1 MDTIGSSR
9 LDSKRFWTDNAALG
23 LATIVAGLF
32 NSAYS
37 VLLAH
42 ALGPRAYGWIGALNN
57 LVSLFL
63 LPLPIIGLGAIRLG
77 KQERQGWLLAATLGM
92 GLAVFGIAAAL
103 SGRMSQTLHVPHDL
117 IILFA
122 ASTILNFA
130 YALYVGFLKRARRY
144 GWVGF
149 LLVMASLLAVAA
161 VAGSVTV
168 GHAAPIAWLGILQ
181 LTAVVLMFILVLW
194 TSRNLPVIPPTRL
207 EPAVVAT
214 TLGVGTLQAIWGI
227 SDVLFA
233 KARLSAI
240 DAGFYTGLSTIGQA
254 LPFVVSSLA
263 TVMLTAILD
272 APDRRRY
279 YLGRTMAASLGLAV
293 LFLGVLMAFPAEVV
307 RLALGEAFV
316 PMSHYVQTYSL
327 AMTAL
332 AVILVLTTYGVAVG
346 AYLPMV
352 GAALGT
358 GVWVYLLAGSHTMA
372 MLVDRTAA
380 AMGGTLALVGLVFLL
395 KRQKSRPPEGDRPA
409 V

>member
-1 MDTIGSSR
+1 MDTIGSPR

-42 ALGPRAYGWIGALNN
+42 ALGPRSYGWIGALNN

-77 KQERQGWLLAATLGM
+77 KQARQGWLAAATLAM
-92 GLAVFGIAAAL
+92 GLVVFGIATAF
-103 SGRMSQTLHVPHDL
+103 SGQMSRAFAVPQDL

-122 ASTILNFA
+122 AGTILNFT

-144 GWVGF
+144 GMVGF
-149 LLVMASLLAVAA
+149 LLVMGSFLAVVA
-161 VAGSVTV
+161 VAGSVTF
-168 GHAAPIAWLGILQ
+168 GRGAPIAWLGILQ
-181 LTAVVLMFILVLW
+181 LSAVALMFVLVLW
-194 TSRNLPVIPPTRL
+194 ASRSLPLIPPTRL

-227 SDVLFA
+227 TDVLFA
-233 KARLSAI
+233 KARLSAL

-254 LPFVVSSLA
+254 LPFLVSSLA

-272 APDRRRY
+272 APERRRY
-279 YLGRTMAASLGLAV
+279 YLGRTMAASVGTAAV
-293 LFLGVLMAFPAEVV
+293 FMAILLAFPTEVV

-316 PMSHYVQTYSL
+316 PMSQYVQTYTL

-332 AVILVLTTYGVAVG
+332 ALILVLTTYGVAVG

-352 GAALGT
+352 GAAIGT
-358 GVWVYLLAGSHTMA
+358 GAWVYLLAGSHSMA
-372 MLVDRTAA
+372 MLVNRTAA
-380 AMGGTLALVGLVFLL
+380 AMGGTLGLVVLVFLFNR
-395 KRQKSRPPEGDRPA
+395 KKGRPPEGDRQPI
-409 V
+409 